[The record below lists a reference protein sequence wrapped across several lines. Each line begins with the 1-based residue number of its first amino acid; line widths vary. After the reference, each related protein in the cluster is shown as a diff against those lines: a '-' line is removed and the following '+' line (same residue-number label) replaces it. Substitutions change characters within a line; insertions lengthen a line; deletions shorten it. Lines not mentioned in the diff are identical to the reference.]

1 MIEITDLFKSFD
13 DKPVLQGLNLSI
25 PRGETLVII
34 GRSGC
39 GKSVLLKLILG
50 LITPDSGQVKVD
62 GKDISLLP
70 EEEMTQLRTRIGMLF
85 QGGALFDSMSVGD
98 NVGFSLIEHSDM
110 APPKIRQIV
119 REKLRMVGLAGIE
132 YLDPSQLS
140 GGMKKRVALA
150 RAICQ
155 NPEIMFYDEPTTGLD
170 PIMAEAI
177 NELIVHLNN
186 TLKVTSIVVTHD
198 MHSAYKVGNR
208 IAMLFEG
215 KIIGVGTPD
224 EIRNSKNPI
233 IQQFIHG
240 SPRGP
245 ITERAERRFLID
257 KEASEK

>member
-1 MIEITDLFKSFD
+1 MIEIIDLYKSFD
-13 DKPVLQGLNLSI
+13 DKQVLQGLNLTVR
-25 PRGETLVII
+25 RGETLVII

-50 LITPDSGQVKVD
+50 LMDMDSGQIKVD
-62 GKDISLLP
+62 GKDIFLLP
-70 EEEMTQLRTRIGMLF
+70 EEDIATLRMRMGMLF

-98 NVGFSLIEHSDM
+98 NVGFSLMEHSDT
-110 APPKIRQIV
+110 PPSKIRQIV
-119 REKLRMVGLAGIE
+119 RERLRTVGLAGIE
-132 YLDPSQLS
+132 HLDPSELS

-170 PIMAEAI
+170 PVMAEAI
-177 NELIVHLNN
+177 NELIVHLNT

-198 MHSAYKVGNR
+198 MNSAYKVGNR

-257 KEASEK
+257 EEASKK

>member
-13 DKPVLQGLNLSI
+13 DKPVLQGLNLAI

-50 LITPDSGQVKVD
+50 LIAPDSGHIKVD
-62 GKDISLLP
+62 GKDIALLP
-70 EEEMTQLRTRIGMLF
+70 EEEMTRLRTRIGMLF

-98 NVGFSLIEHSDM
+98 NVGFSLIEHSDFP
-110 APPKIRQIV
+110 ASKIRQIV

-132 YLDPSQLS
+132 HLDPSQLS

-240 SPRGP
+240 SSRGP

-257 KEASEK
+257 EESHKK

>member
-1 MIEITDLFKSFD
+1 MIEITDLYKSFNG
-13 DKPVLQGLNLSI
+13 KPVLRGATLAI
-25 PRGETLVII
+25 KRGETLVII

-39 GKSVLLKLILG
+39 GKSVLLKLIMG
-50 LITPDSGQVKVD
+50 LLKCDSGRILVD
-62 GKDISLLP
+62 KQDVSNLSDESLAK
-70 EEEMTQLRTRIGMLF
+70 LRTRIGMLF
-85 QGGALFDSMSVGD
+85 QGGALFDSMTVGD
-98 NVGFSLIEHSDM
+98 NVGFSLIEHSDLP
-110 APPKIRQIV
+110 APRIRQIV

-177 NELIVHLNN
+177 NELIVNLNT

-215 KIIGVGTPD
+215 QIIGVGTPD
-224 EIRNSKNPI
+224 EIRNSKDRI

-240 SPRGP
+240 SAHGP

-257 KEASEK
+257 KEASGA